1 MTIGIS
7 DSLRV
12 WQLADSAFPTGGF
25 AHSGGLEAAW
35 QAGEV
40 ASLEALERVV
50 RAALWQAGR
59 GLLPLASSAH
69 ADPHRLEELDHACHV
84 FLTNVVSSRASCV
97 QGRALAATCARIWPG
112 ESMSALEDRVAA
124 LNGHHA
130 PIFGAALSLLGLPL
144 RTVQQLFL
152 YSSLRGLTSAAV
164 RLGIVGTYAAQ
175 RLQVECAGELD
186 LILERCEVLR
196 DPDVAQTAPI
206 LDLLQAGHDR
216 LYSRL
221 FQS

>member
-1 MTIGIS
+1 MT
-7 DSLRV
+7 
-12 WQLADSAFPTGGF
+12 
-25 AHSGGLEAAW
+25 
-35 QAGEV
+35 
-40 ASLEALERVV
+40 
-50 RAALWQAGR
+50 
-59 GLLPLASSAH
+59 
-69 ADPHRLEELDHACHV
+69 
-84 FLTNVVSSRASCV
+84 
-97 QGRALAATCARIWPG
+97 
-112 ESMSALEDRVAA
+112 ALEDRVAA

-130 PIFGAALSLLGLPL
+130 PVFGAALSLLGLPL

-186 LILERCEVLR
+186 LILERCEDLR

>member
-1 MTIGIS
+1 MFNTLTI
-7 DSLRV
+7 

-35 QAGEV
+35 QSGEV
-40 ASLEALERVV
+40 ASPEALALFV
-50 RAALWQAGR
+50 RSALWQTGR
-59 GLLPLASSAH
+59 GLLPLASA
-69 ADPHRLEELDHACHV
+69 ACIDPLRLEELDDACHV

-97 QGRALAATCARIWPG
+97 QGRALAATCARVWPG
-112 ESMSALEDRVAA
+112 ESMTALEDRVAA

-130 PIFGAALSLLGLPL
+130 PVFGAALSLLGLPL

-152 YSSLRGLTSAAV
+152 YSSLKGLTSAAV

-186 LILERCEVLR
+186 LILERCEDLR